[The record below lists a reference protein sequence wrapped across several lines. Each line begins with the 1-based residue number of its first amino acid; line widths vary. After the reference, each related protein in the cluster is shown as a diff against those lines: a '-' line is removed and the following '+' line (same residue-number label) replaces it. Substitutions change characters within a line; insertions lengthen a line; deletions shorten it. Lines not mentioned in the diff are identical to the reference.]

1 MDIKQ
6 IIIEILASN
15 NYVSLPG
22 VGSVIQ
28 KYQPAKLS
36 SDGKTFEPP
45 RQEIAFDTTRTFDD
59 EAIEKHLVESK
70 GINPSEAKAIVS
82 KFILSLKSDLDSG
95 NEVSLRGIGTLKK
108 NNKSNIILI
117 PFTSEEQAT
126 ETLGLKNVSVEP
138 KQNIKK
144 PSNQAKSNTK
154 KTNRSIL
161 VIFILLLLVGLFALA
176 AYLLPPLRFWEGDL
190 FAKTTKPKTES
201 SAPIDIKKEPTE
213 NDAQMPLTDS
223 MNNVEPIKESS
234 PIQQDANAEVK
245 FYYIII
251 GSFNSMENA
260 QRFAKKVEAAGIAPE
275 IIEGKGN
282 YRVSRGK
289 FADRKEALKEL
300 GRLRHGNPKESAWL
314 LVQ

>member
-28 KYQPAKLS
+28 KYHPAKLS

-45 RQEIAFDTTRTFDD
+45 RQEIAFDTSRTFDD

-82 KFILSLKSDLDSG
+82 KFILSLKGDLDLG
-95 NEVSLRGIGTLKK
+95 NEVSLRGIGILKK
-108 NNKSNIILI
+108 DNKSNIILI
-117 PFTSEEQAT
+117 PYTSEQQAT

-138 KQNIKK
+138 KQNKKK
-144 PSNQAKSNTK
+144 PSNQAKSITK

-161 VIFILLLLVGLFALA
+161 VIFILLLIVGLFALA

-201 SAPIDIKKEPTE
+201 SAPIDFKKEPTE
-213 NDAQMPLTDS
+213 NDALMPLADS
-223 MNNVEPIKESS
+223 LSNVEPIKESS
-234 PIQQDANAEVK
+234 PVQQEAAEVK

-260 QRFAKKVEAAGIAPE
+260 QRFAKRVEAAGITPE